1 MSSSSR
7 KETQYLFWFYE
18 LIASHIIFKKIFKS
32 SKYILLL
39 DEGLIQ
45 RSFIINNKIPKKQR
59 NKFLNLYFSR
69 LPISKL
75 IFYISNNKN
84 SLMKINKLRKKFQI
98 QKFKDQKEV
107 KNNSKF
113 LKSYLL
119 PNKRFKFEKIEND
132 KNIEKIIL
140 NFFN

>member
-1 MSSSSR
+1 
-7 KETQYLFWFYE
+7 
-18 LIASHIIFKKIFKS
+18 
-32 SKYILLL
+32 
-39 DEGLIQ
+39 
-45 RSFIINNKIPKKQR
+45 
-59 NKFLNLYFSR
+59 
-69 LPISKL
+69 
-75 IFYISNNKN
+75 
-84 SLMKINKLRKKFQI
+84 MKINKLRKKFQI